1 MEVIVGSGGE
11 SHSFATRWL
20 LAPIYGELER
30 TLPIDGT
37 YPMLSAE
44 GVDQDNGYLAG
55 CLKAV
60 GRSAVGQWKRT
71 CLSIYIHPTPY
82 ASLPLPPYNS

>member
-1 MEVIVGSGGE
+1 MEAIVGSGGE

-30 TLPIDGT
+30 TLPIVGT

-60 GRSAVGQWKRT
+60 GRSAVGQCKRP
-71 CLSIYIHPTPY
+71 CLSIHIHPNY
-82 ASLPLPPYNS
+82 VASLSLSPYNS